1 MPSKH
6 NVVKWKWE
14 MQFNGEEKKGGKN
27 MTTERNPL
35 LEILL
40 LVSVQF

>member
-1 MPSKH
+1 MEVG
-6 NVVKWKWE
+6 NVVQW
-14 MQFNGEEKKGGKN
+14 GGKKGGKN

-35 LEILL
+35 PEILL